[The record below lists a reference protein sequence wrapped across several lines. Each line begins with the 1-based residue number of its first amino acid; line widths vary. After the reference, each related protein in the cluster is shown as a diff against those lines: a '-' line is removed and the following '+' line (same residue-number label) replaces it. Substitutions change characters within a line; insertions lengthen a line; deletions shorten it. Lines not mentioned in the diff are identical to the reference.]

1 MNLSNFTN
9 EQLGFMALILILVL
23 VLLFNYFK
31 KVEKKL
37 NKPKKKP
44 APKKEL
50 TLDALDKRISALE
63 KGKK

>member
-23 VLLFNYFK
+23 VLLNNYFK

-37 NKPKKKP
+37 KKKP

-50 TLDALDKRISALE
+50 TLETLEKRISALE

>member
-50 TLDALDKRISALE
+50 TMEDLNKRIAALE